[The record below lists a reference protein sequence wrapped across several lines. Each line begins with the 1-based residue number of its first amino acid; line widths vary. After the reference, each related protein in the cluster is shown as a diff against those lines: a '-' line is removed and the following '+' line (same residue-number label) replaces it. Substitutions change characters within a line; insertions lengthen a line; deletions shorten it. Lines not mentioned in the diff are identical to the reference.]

1 MSRVGKVSMSGKQIG
16 HAADLASAHGV
27 GLARQAER
35 PRTRP
40 ADLRGSEMQVDE
52 RRILRRSARRLIQPL
67 AVERKGRARARK
79 QVCRLHDL
87 FRLDTAQRAGVL
99 RSEFLDGRKK

>member
-52 RRILRRSARRLIQPL
+52 RRILRRSARRLVQPL
-67 AVERKGRARARK
+67 AIERNRRARARK
-79 QVCRLHDL
+79 QVCRLRDL
-87 FRLDTAQRAGVL
+87 FRLEAARPTGL
-99 RSEFLDGRKK
+99 FPWEFLYGR